1 MILLLGFALLA
12 GFATCLTPCVLP
24 VLPIVLSG
32 AATGGRRRPLGIVTG
47 LVLSF
52 TFSVIALVYVI
63 AALGLPNDIARTI
76 AVVVL
81 AAFGLSLLVPA
92 LSARFEAWLS
102 RFGRVPADSGGGGF
116 FSGLPLGFGLGF
128 LYAPCAGPILAG
140 VITVS
145 AAQSFTAGRL
155 AVAFAYALGSAA
167 ALYVLMLGGRRLVG
181 PLLRRSLRVQ
191 QALGALM
198 VVVAALVVTNVDV
211 RFQTAIA
218 SKLPGFLTAPSQ
230 SLQSSGAIQGPLA
243 AAHGAVPARE
253 AGVGEAAA
261 GKRLPTLGVAPE
273 LRDTQMWFNTP
284 GGRPLSMQELQQQGK
299 VVLIDFWTYTC
310 INCIRTFPHL
320 KALWAKYHRKGLE
333 IVGVHSP
340 EFPFEHDAD
349 NVAEAI
355 QQNRLPYPVVQDNEF
370 ATWNA
375 YGNAYWPADYLV
387 DTNGFIRY
395 VHFGEGD
402 YEEGEQ
408 AVRSLLAEAG
418 RARLGSMTRVRA
430 ERAARGVRTPES
442 YLGAARAQ
450 GFVNGFRDDPITPGS
465 HVYRPPG
472 FRLPLNRLAY
482 GGQWTITDGSATA
495 GSGARLDLRFQAR
508 RVFLVMGSA
517 RDPEPVRVLLD
528 GEPIPDHSA
537 GADVR
542 GGRAEVSE
550 QRLYRLVELPR
561 VERHLLTLRFA
572 PGIAGYAFTFG

>member
-1 MILLLGFALLA
+1 MVLLLLFGLVA

-24 VLPIVLSG
+24 VLPVVLSG

-52 TFSVIALVYVI
+52 TFATIALVYVI
-63 AALGLPNDIARTI
+63 AALGLPNGITRTI

-81 AAFGLSLLVPA
+81 VVFGISLLVPA
-92 LSARFEAWLS
+92 LSAHFEAWLS
-102 RFGRVPADSGGGGF
+102 RFGRVPPDRGSGGF
-116 FSGLPLGFGLGF
+116 FSGVPLGFGLGF
-128 LYAPCAGPILAG
+128 LYAPCAGPILAS

-167 ALYVLMLGGRRLVG
+167 ALYLIMIGGRRFVA

-198 VVVAALVVTNVDV
+198 IVVAALVFTNVDV

-218 SKLPGFLTAPSQ
+218 PRLPGFLTAPSE
-230 SLQSSGAIQGPLA
+230 SLQSSDAIQGPLA
-243 AAHGAVPARE
+243 AAHGAVPAQEAGVRE
-253 AGVGEAAA
+253 AGA
-261 GKRLPTLGVAPE
+261 GKRLPTLGVAPDF
-273 LRDTQMWFNTP
+273 RDTQMWFNTP
-284 GGRPLSMQELQQQGK
+284 GGRPLSMEELRRQGK

-320 KALWAKYHRKGLE
+320 KALWAQYHDKGLE

-340 EFPFEHDAD
+340 EFPFEHEAS

-355 QQNRLPYPVVQDNEF
+355 TQNGLPYPVVQDNEF

-387 DTNGFIRY
+387 DANGFIRY

-402 YEEGEQ
+402 YEQSER

-418 RARLGSMTRVRA
+418 ARHLGGDA
-430 ERAARGVRTPES
+430 KFHLERPSRRLTTPES
-442 YLGAARAQ
+442 YFGAARAER
-450 GFVNGFRDDPITPGS
+450 FVNGPIEAGARRFKAIPAGK
-465 HVYRPPG
+465 
-472 FRLPLNRLAY
+472 LPQEHLAY
-482 GGQWTITDGSATA
+482 GGTWDVGGDAATA
-495 GSGARLDLRFQAR
+495 GRDAGLELNFNAR
-508 RVFLVMGSA
+508 RVFLVMGSPD
-517 RDPEPVRVLLD
+517 RPRRLRVLLD
-528 GEPIPDHSA
+528 GKPIEDAIAGPDVHRGSA
-537 GADVR
+537 T
-542 GGRAEVSE
+542 VSE
-550 QRLYRLVELPR
+550 QRLYRLVDLPR
-561 VERHLLTLRFA
+561 VGRHVLTLEFQS
-572 PGIAGYAFTFG
+572 GISGYAFTFG